1 MNALSPAAEIDAA
14 VLKDEIARFDATLK
28 GPSGADEQRQSIEA
42 LRAYRGDRMRL
53 AKGQRILD
61 PKAGPLIAIREHVVT
76 RKSLGGIVTDL
87 RSRALNV
94 SEKPIA
100 GLYAVGEAAGFG
112 GGGSHGYRAL
122 EGTFLMSCVITARR
136 AAEAIVKLRRQRD
149 LATSCGRVSKHD
161 E

>member
-1 MNALSPAAEIDAA
+1 M
-14 VLKDEIARFDATLK
+14 
-28 GPSGADEQRQSIEA
+28 
-42 LRAYRGDRMRL
+42 
-53 AKGQRILD
+53 
-61 PKAGPLIAIREHVVT
+61 
-76 RKSLGGIVTDL
+76 

-136 AAEAIVKLRRQRD
+136 AAEAIVK
-149 LATSCGRVSKHD
+149 G
-161 E
+161 